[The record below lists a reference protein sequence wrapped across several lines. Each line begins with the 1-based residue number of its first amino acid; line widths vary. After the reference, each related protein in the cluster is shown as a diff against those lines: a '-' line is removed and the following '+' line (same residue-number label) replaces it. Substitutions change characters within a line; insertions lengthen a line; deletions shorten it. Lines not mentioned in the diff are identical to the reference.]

1 MKWAAVAAIGAAVA
15 VVAWFVWD
23 REFSREARIERAYA
37 SCMKQFGGA
46 GDAKAAAP
54 AVAPDGTLA
63 DSLGKA
69 MQDLVKGVT
78 SSMSSAVCG
87 GVRDAC
93 RADFDGAV
101 CRNALS
107 GFK

>member
-1 MKWAAVAAIGAAVA
+1 MRWLVAAAIVA

-37 SCMKQFGGA
+37 SCMRQFGESA
-46 GDAKAAAP
+46 APKAAAP
-54 AVAPDGTLA
+54 AASPAVPPGTLA
-63 DSLGKA
+63 DSLGQA

-78 SSMSSAVCG
+78 AGMSAAVCG

-93 RADFDGAV
+93 RSDFDGAV
-101 CRNALS
+101 CRNALA
-107 GFK
+107 GFR

>member
-1 MKWAAVAAIGAAVA
+1 MKWLAVAA
-15 VVAWFVWD
+15 VVAIVAWLVWD

-37 SCMKQFGGA
+37 SCMKQFGGTPEA
-46 GDAKAAAP
+46 NAP
-54 AVAPDGTLA
+54 AGAPAPPTTLA

-78 SSMSSAVCG
+78 AGMSAAVCG

-93 RADFDGAV
+93 RTDFEGAV
-101 CRNALS
+101 CQNALA
-107 GFK
+107 GFR

>member
-1 MKWAAVAAIGAAVA
+1 MKWLAAAVIAGILGYL
-15 VVAWFVWD
+15 VWD
-23 REFSREARIERAYA
+23 REFSRDAQIERAYA
-37 SCMKQFGGA
+37 SCMKQFGGNP
-46 GDAKAAAP
+46 DAKAAAP
-54 AVAPDGTLA
+54 APPPGTTFA

-78 SSMSSAVCG
+78 SGMSAAVCG

-93 RADFDGAV
+93 RADFEGAV
-101 CRNALS
+101 CRNALA